1 MIPTVSSVLFVVSGW
16 LSYAAGKGPCMCVAK
31 LSFSLNII
39 SFFWSIAVFSVT
51 VFQLQYLSILDSHHE
66 TLFKGVI
73 GLMMSLLVFEN
84 SVAAF
89 LIYWMS
95 KAICREDFNTLPIIL
110 LKQRD

>member
-1 MIPTVSSVLFVVSGW
+1 MPEKFNCVFRDSFKVFVVR
-16 LSYAAGKGPCMCVAK
+16 GKPKPLGAK